1 MECEDD
7 KFYDPK
13 LFSYGAELEFSN
25 VSRTTVIPPHLGR
38 WDHSERD
45 IVNTSGPAR
54 GRAAD
59 PLGLDPPFGG
69 EINTVPCRGLIPTVE
84 RFNDIVSVFRGQELD
99 CGPTAHTH
107 IHVHV
112 PGLCEDIEGIKRL
125 FRYAKRNQ
133 EDLIVFGGKYEEHP
147 DMNTEAKRYFK
158 FDGGRRIPE
167 YIFDNIESSA
177 EDLSEVID
185 TFCLSKDRKS
195 RGRPFR
201 FGFNFYA
208 MKHIGT
214 IEFRMFRGT
223 TFAREFMACLLM
235 CEMFLDAALNEGPDL
250 VDILQ
255 ATPGIAGV
263 AANIPKM
270 QWNKELWD
278 GLQNT
283 KYAED
288 RGKKDRRFEDAV

>member
-1 MECEDD
+1 MECDLSDE
-7 KFYDPK
+7 KFYNPN
-13 LFSYGAELEFSN
+13 LFTYGAELEFSN
-25 VSRTTVIPPHLGR
+25 VSRTTEIPPHLGR

-54 GRAAD
+54 GQAAD
-59 PLGLDPPFGG
+59 PLGISPPYGG
-69 EINTVPCRGLIPTVE
+69 EINTVPCRGLVRAVHNFEEICRIFDSE
-84 RFNDIVSVFRGQELD
+84 DLD
-99 CGPTAHTH
+99 CGPSAHTH

-112 PGLCEDIEGIKRL
+112 PGLCEDIEAIKRL
-125 FRYAKRNQ
+125 FSYVRHNQ
-133 EDLIVFGGKYEEHP
+133 EDLIVLGGRYEEHP
-147 DMNTEAKRYFK
+147 DMDANAKRYFK

-167 YIFDNIESSA
+167 YIFNNIETSA
-177 EDLSEVID
+177 GDLSDVID
-185 TFCLSKDRKS
+185 MFCLSKDMKS

-223 TFAREFMACLLM
+223 TDAEEFGACLGM
-235 CEMFLDAALNEGPDL
+235 CKLFLDAALNEGPDFKE
-250 VDILQ
+250 ILEDM
-255 ATPGIAGV
+255 PWNKNV
-263 AANIPKM
+263 PKM

-283 KYAED
+283 KHPEG
-288 RGKKDRRFEDAV
+288 RGKKDRRFENVD